1 MTTDIEYQPSAGI
14 IDQALAER
22 RNGRAYMTLDPHH
35 RVPGY
40 VVQLCERL
48 AIALVDR
55 GHTGVTLEQLLRV
68 ERTCTGADYAS
79 KLAMRVDR
87 L

>member
-1 MTTDIEYQPSAGI
+1 MTAGAPYQPFAAI

-22 RNGRAYMTLDPHH
+22 TAGGADMTLDANH

-40 VVQLCERL
+40 VVQLCKRL
-48 AIALVDR
+48 AEACIQAGR
-55 GHTGVTLEQLLRV
+55 TEVTLNQLLRL

-79 KLAMRVDR
+79 KLAMRVGR